1 MTLQAGFFDGMP
13 KLEVLMLS
21 GNKLTTLE
29 YNLFI
34 PVEEQLTY
42 LVAESK

>member
-1 MTLQAGFFDGMP
+1 MLQSGFFDGMP

-21 GNKLTTLE
+21 GNKLITLE
-29 YNLFI
+29 HSLFV
-34 PVEEQLTY
+34 PVEEHLTH